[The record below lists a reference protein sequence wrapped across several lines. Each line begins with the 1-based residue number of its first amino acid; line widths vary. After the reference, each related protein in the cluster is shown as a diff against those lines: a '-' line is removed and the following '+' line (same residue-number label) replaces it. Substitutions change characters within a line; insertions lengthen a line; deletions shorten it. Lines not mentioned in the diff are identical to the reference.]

1 MLAVTPSMPANCN
14 ASWRTMALPVCAI
27 VQFEPD
33 PSKGNLAGG
42 YPLPRDTPLFVT
54 TRHGGTTLAPHIIE
68 ERGSGKTPS
77 DHSGMGLPGM
87 RKVYHRNP
95 GELHHS
101 S

>member
-1 MLAVTPSMPANCN
+1 LRRLRFSPISAEA
-14 ASWRTMALPVCAI
+14 
-27 VQFEPD
+27 
-33 PSKGNLAGG
+33 
-42 YPLPRDTPLFVT
+42 PLFADVAALSA
-54 TRHGGTTLAPHIIE
+54 RPYGGTTLAPHIIE